1 MCEMEGLHIPVGFNQ
16 KEILDTRD
24 IKKKKKKISLP
35 HHPKKEK
42 KKLFNALCRLGMIER
57 WALSLC
63 GATEEV
69 AEFYVEFVGMI

>member
-24 IKKKKKKISLP
+24 IKKKKKISLP

-42 KKLFNALCRLGMIER
+42 KKLLMPFAD
-57 WALSLC
+57 WA
-63 GATEEV
+63 
-69 AEFYVEFVGMI
+69 